1 MISNKQLF
9 LNYVGQTSP
18 DPLALEFV
26 NADGIYLYDNK
37 GKVYIDL
44 VSGVSVSNLG
54 HAHPLIINSIIEQVR
69 NYSHLMVYG
78 EYIQSPQTELA
89 KLLSDNLPTELDNVY
104 FVNSGSEAIEG
115 AMKLAKNYTGR
126 SEIISFKNAYHGST
140 QGALSIL
147 GDEKLK
153 TRFRPLIP
161 GTRLLEFNNIND
173 LEKISEKTACV
184 IAEVIQAE
192 AGIIPA
198 KEGFLNELR
207 NICSKTGALLIFDE
221 IQTAF
226 GRTGS
231 LFAFEHYNVIPD
243 IICLAKAMG
252 GGMPLG
258 AFISSKN
265 IMKVLSENPAL
276 GHITTF
282 GGHPVSCAAGLASLK
297 ILLNDKII
305 FDCERK
311 AGIFRQ
317 FLKHHAIKAIRGKGL
332 FLAVEL
338 DKKTKIE
345 TLLRNC
351 INRGIIFDLF
361 LFCKNSFRIAPPLI
375 ITDHQIKEVCDI
387 ILKALDNSCE

>member
-26 NADGIYLYDNK
+26 NAEGIYLFDNK
-37 GKVYIDL
+37 GKAYIDL
-44 VSGVSVSNLG
+44 VSGVSVNNLG
-54 HAHPLIINSIIEQVR
+54 HSHPSIINAITEQLR
-69 NYSHLMVYG
+69 HYSHLMVYG
-78 EYIQSPQTELA
+78 EYVQSPQAELA
-89 KLLSDNLPTELDNVY
+89 KLLSDNLPKGLDNVY
-104 FVNSGSEAIEG
+104 FVNSGSEAVEG

-126 SEIISFKNAYHGST
+126 REIISFKNAYHGST

-153 TRFRPLIP
+153 TRFRPLLP

-173 LEKISEKTACV
+173 LEKISKKTACV

-192 AGIIPA
+192 AGIIIPEIA
-198 KEGFLNELR
+198 FLEKLR
-207 NICSKTGALLIFDE
+207 NICSKNGALLIFDE

-231 LFAFEHYNVIPD
+231 LFAFEHYNITPD
-243 IICLAKAMG
+243 IICLAKALG

-258 AFISSKN
+258 AFVSSKN
-265 IMKVLSENPAL
+265 IMKVLSENPVL

-282 GGHPVSCAAGLASLK
+282 GGHPVSCSAGLVSLN
-297 ILLNDKII
+297 ILLNEKII
-305 FDCERK
+305 IDSKRK
-311 AGIFRQ
+311 AGLFRQ
-317 FLKHHAIKAIRGKGL
+317 YLKHPAIKSIRGKGL

-338 DKKTKIE
+338 QNKINIDI
-345 TLLRNC
+345 LLKNC
-351 INRGIIFDLF
+351 INLGIIFDLF
-361 LFCKNSFRIAPPLI
+361 LFCKDAFRIAPPLI
-375 ITDHQIKEVCDI
+375 ITDNQIKEVCDLL
-387 ILKALDNSCE
+387 LKALDKSNE

>member
-173 LEKISEKTACV
+173 LEKIS
-184 IAEVIQAE
+184 
-192 AGIIPA
+192 
-198 KEGFLNELR
+198 
-207 NICSKTGALLIFDE
+207 
-221 IQTAF
+221 
-226 GRTGS
+226 
-231 LFAFEHYNVIPD
+231 
-243 IICLAKAMG
+243 
-252 GGMPLG
+252 
-258 AFISSKN
+258 
-265 IMKVLSENPAL
+265 
-276 GHITTF
+276 
-282 GGHPVSCAAGLASLK
+282 
-297 ILLNDKII
+297 
-305 FDCERK
+305 
-311 AGIFRQ
+311 
-317 FLKHHAIKAIRGKGL
+317 
-332 FLAVEL
+332 
-338 DKKTKIE
+338 
-345 TLLRNC
+345 
-351 INRGIIFDLF
+351 
-361 LFCKNSFRIAPPLI
+361 
-375 ITDHQIKEVCDI
+375 
-387 ILKALDNSCE
+387 